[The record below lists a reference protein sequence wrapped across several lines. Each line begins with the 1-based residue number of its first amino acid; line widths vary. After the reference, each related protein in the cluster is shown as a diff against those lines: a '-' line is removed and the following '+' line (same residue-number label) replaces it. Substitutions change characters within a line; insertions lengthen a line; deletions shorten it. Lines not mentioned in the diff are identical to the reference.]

1 MDENMNT
8 MQARK
13 VCSNDDDDDN
23 AHNDPTAF
31 DLSNNS
37 NDITDTS
44 VVLVTFPL
52 TQVKLKIS

>member
-1 MDENMNT
+1 MNT

-37 NDITDTS
+37 NDITDTY